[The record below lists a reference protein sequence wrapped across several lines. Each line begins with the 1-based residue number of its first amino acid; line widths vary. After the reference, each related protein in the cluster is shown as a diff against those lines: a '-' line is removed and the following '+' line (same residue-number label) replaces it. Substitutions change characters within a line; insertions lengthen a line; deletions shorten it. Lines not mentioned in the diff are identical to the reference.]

1 MGELIQR
8 IADFTAGTTL
18 AVYLFIFIGKI
29 VEVTL
34 GTFSTVLINKGIRFV
49 GIIVGV
55 VEYTL
60 WLLIT
65 TSVMIGYKDD
75 PVKILILVSASAIGK
90 YCGSWLDEKM
100 ALGLSSI
107 SVYLPSSEESL
118 TLARHLRDNG
128 FGLTLLDGQGIDSEK
143 KYVLMLTLQRKRSRE
158 AIERINNFTD
168 HAVITVTQVSS
179 FIGGYLQKGSAKWPS
194 LMHGFKREK

>member
-90 YCGSWLDEKM
+90 YCGSWLDEKN
-100 ALGLSSI
+100 GSWD
-107 SVYLPSSEESL
+107 YLPSPY
-118 TLARHLRDNG
+118 TC
-128 FGLTLLDGQGIDSEK
+128 
-143 KYVLMLTLQRKRSRE
+143 LQVK
-158 AIERINNFTD
+158 N
-168 HAVITVTQVSS
+168 
-179 FIGGYLQKGSAKWPS
+179 P
-194 LMHGFKREK
+194 